1 MVTESFEEMAENL
14 IASHEKEKAA
24 LIKRAEEAEAD
35 LDASRAMNEQKTRT
49 LEQLNQEI
57 YKARR
62 HFESLTPEDTGT
74 EIRKQVALQMGAA
87 EATILQLRA
96 GFEALAEHKKA
107 HSIDHEEFMAGCVSQ
122 LMLTLNELSAEF
134 MFKHHP
140 DGLGPMAWLVQ
151 KELKPSDKPS

>member
-1 MVTESFEEMAENL
+1 
-14 IASHEKEKAA
+14 
-24 LIKRAEEAEAD
+24 
-35 LDASRAMNEQKTRT
+35 MNEQKART
-49 LEQLNQEI
+49 LEQLNQEL

-62 HFESLTPEDTGT
+62 HFESMTPEDAGT
-74 EIRKQVALQMGAA
+74 EIRNQVALQMGAA
-87 EATILQLRA
+87 EVTILQLRA

-140 DGLGPMAWLVQ
+140 DGLGPMAWLVSDH
-151 KELKPSDKPS
+151 LKK